1 MALPDRRTVNVVLTT
16 LFIIGICVA
25 VYCARRIV
33 LVFIFAILFAYLID
47 PVVKFLQRH
56 SLFFKD
62 LRGPAVVE
70 VYLAFVLLIVL
81 VAYSFAPGVARTT
94 ASLLDQLPVVLD
106 RLSTGEIAGDL
117 KGKYGWS
124 EEQEFRLRFFLA
136 KHKESIQH
144 LIPAADRY
152 ISNVALIL
160 GWFFLVPVL
169 AIFFLRDGDHIA
181 DVLIQL
187 FFPKE
192 RRPRIRAAANELH
205 LLLTRYIRAQVLF
218 CGLSSAFYSAALL
231 LLRFPHAIALAI
243 LGGVLEFIPVAGWT
257 STFAVIVGVGIVNQ
271 LHWIWM
277 AALLGIWRVIQDY
290 AVMPRILGH
299 ELKIHPLAAIFA
311 VLVGAE
317 LGGVVGI
324 YLAVPL
330 MAAVRVIWKMS
341 AEERPEQSCD
351 RHLSVA
357 AKPPSILAEA
367 ITNEVAS

>member
-1 MALPDRRTVNVVLTT
+1 
-16 LFIIGICVA
+16 
-25 VYCARRIV
+25 
-33 LVFIFAILFAYLID
+33 
-47 PVVKFLQRH
+47 
-56 SLFFKD
+56 
-62 LRGPAVVE
+62 
-70 VYLAFVLLIVL
+70 
-81 VAYSFAPGVARTT
+81 
-94 ASLLDQLPVVLD
+94 
-106 RLSTGEIAGDL
+106 
-117 KGKYGWS
+117 
-124 EEQEFRLRFFLA
+124 
-136 KHKESIQH
+136 
-144 LIPAADRY
+144 
-152 ISNVALIL
+152 
-160 GWFFLVPVL
+160 
-169 AIFFLRDGDHIA
+169 
-181 DVLIQL
+181 
-187 FFPKE
+187 
-192 RRPRIRAAANELH
+192 
-205 LLLTRYIRAQVLF
+205 LLTRYIRAQVLF

-299 ELKIHPLAAIFA
+299 ELKIHPLGAIFA

-341 AEERPEQSCD
+341 AEERPERSCD